1 VKGTLLSSM
10 SDLAPDARAFQAFLE
25 ALRTAFLERDAVLEQ
40 LALALL
46 AREHVLLT
54 GPPGTAKSALAHAVL
69 GGIVEEDGKPS
80 LFTRQLTEG
89 AVQTD
94 LLGPVDF
101 KVLTETGRT
110 RHILEEGMLGH
121 RYAFLDEIFDG
132 RDMLLRAVLNAL
144 HERELKQGPS
154 VERGMLE
161 TAVLTSNRFLSEV
174 VARVP
179 ELLLAFADRIA
190 FRAFVPSSFAR
201 PESRR
206 ALLQGALRARTP
218 AVQVTLPRVALARLQ
233 ALLPEVEVPPEV
245 LDTLER
251 LVDVLQP
258 ALAADASGEP
268 GTRLFSQRT
277 LVRAVWALRAAVVRD
292 ACRRDRPLRATTED
306 LRALSLFFATAGPEA
321 DALEAVIAHTSD
333 TREQVQLSTVRH
345 EQRSFAEALARA
357 LAETRAAADAE
368 ARALE
373 LSTLTTETDRLK
385 AGGPPAVVLGRA
397 SPLLGAIHERLGR
410 PLRAEHRAVLV
421 GLAAQLVRS
430 LEPVLREELDE
441 AQLRRAAEL
450 LPLLDA
456 PELATERGRL
466 GERVRQAGAATR
478 IRFLEEARTFA
489 AAPPASV
496 EGISQAL
503 EPLTRWSA
511 TLGPDDAEAV
521 AAREAAAQAAAE
533 ALELLLTGAGAVP
546 GDAAGFARLRASLDR
561 TAERIHRLRPG
572 LDLTPV
578 ARALALGHVAAL
590 GVDEPLVPALE
601 RLEAAELLSDEVRA
615 ALATM
620 ARARPRSAVMVP
632 GVELADALSG
642 EAYRRYRGGLN
653 GTDGDAA
660 RVLRRLGEEPGSVD
674 ALDEVAAR
682 LTFLRRWY
690 DALHAALAPH
700 GPPASGPE
708 TERRLA
714 SLVASRFP
722 ALVLKESEFARIDA
736 ELQSATSGPTARRA
750 QDLRTELAALADGF
764 GTFSRALL
772 AARG

>member
-1 VKGTLLSSM
+1 VKGTLSSM
-10 SDLAPDARAFQAFLE
+10 SDLAPDARAFQSFLE
-25 ALRTAFLERDAVLEQ
+25 ALQAAFLERDAVLEQ

-154 VERGMLE
+154 VERGLLE

-190 FRAFVPSSFAR
+190 FRAFVPSGFAR

-206 ALLQGALRARTP
+206 ALLHGALRARTP
-218 AVQVTLPRVALARLQ
+218 VVEVTLPRSALARLQ
-233 ALLPEVEVPPEV
+233 ALVPEVEVPPEV
-245 LDTLER
+245 LDALER

-277 LVRAVWALRAAVVRD
+277 LVRAVWALRGAVVRD
-292 ACRRDRPLRATTED
+292 ACRRERALRATPED
-306 LRALSLFFATAGPEA
+306 LRALGLFFATAGPEGE
-321 DALEAVIAHTSD
+321 ALEAVIAHTSD
-333 TREQVQLSTVRH
+333 AREQVQLSMVRH
-345 EQRSFAEALARA
+345 EQRSFAEALGRA
-357 LAETRAAADAE
+357 LAETRAAAEAE

-373 LSTLTTETDRLK
+373 LPTLVAETERLE
-385 AGGPPAVVLGRA
+385 GGGAPAVVLSRA
-397 SPLLGAIHERLGR
+397 VALLGALRGRLAR
-410 PLRAEHRAVLV
+410 PMRAEHRAAL
-421 GLAAQLVRS
+421 LALAGQVVRT
-430 LEPVLREELDE
+430 LEPLLRGELDE
-441 AQLRRAAEL
+441 TQLRRAAEL
-450 LPLLDA
+450 PPLLDA
-456 PELATERGRL
+456 PELAAERGRL
-466 GERVRQAGAATR
+466 ADRVRQAGVATR
-478 IRFLEEARTFA
+478 IRFLEEARAFSET
-489 AAPPASV
+489 PPASV
-496 EGISQAL
+496 EGVAQAL
-503 EPLTRWSA
+503 EPLSRWSA
-511 TLGPDDAEAV
+511 SLSHDDVEATG
-521 AAREAAAQAAAE
+521 ARERAGRAAAE
-533 ALELLLTGAGAVP
+533 ALQLLLTGAGAVP
-546 GDAAGFARLRASLDR
+546 GDAAGFARLRASLERAAD
-561 TAERIHRLRPG
+561 RIHRLRPG
-572 LDLTPV
+572 LDLSPV
-578 ARALALGHVAAL
+578 ARTLALGHVAAL
-590 GVDEPLVPALE
+590 GTDEPLFPALE
-601 RLEAAELLSDEVRA
+601 RLEAADLLSDEVRA
-615 ALATM
+615 ALATA
-620 ARARPRSAVMVP
+620 ARARPRAPSSVP
-632 GVELADALSG
+632 GVEVEEALSG
-642 EAYRRYRGGLN
+642 EAYRRYRAGL
-653 GTDGDAA
+653 DGADSDAM
-660 RVLRRLGEEPGSVD
+660 RVLRRLGEDPAGRD
-674 ALDEVAAR
+674 ALDDVAAR
-682 LTFLRRWY
+682 LTYLRRWY
-690 DALHAALAPH
+690 DALHDALAPH
-700 GPPASGPE
+700 GAPPAGPE

-714 SLVASRFP
+714 SLVTSRFP

-736 ELQSATSGPTARRA
+736 ELQSAASGPAARRA
-750 QDLRTELAALADGF
+750 QDLRAELAALADGF

>member
-1 VKGTLLSSM
+1 M
-10 SDLAPDARAFQAFLE
+10 SDLAPDARAFQAFLDGQR
-25 ALRTAFLERDAVLEQ
+25 AAFLEREAVLEQ

-54 GPPGTAKSALAHAVL
+54 GPPGTAKSALAHSVL
-69 GGIVEEDGKPS
+69 GGIVEEDGRPS

-154 VERGMLE
+154 VERGLLE

-201 PESRR
+201 AESRR
-206 ALLQGALRARTP
+206 ALLQGALLARTP
-218 AVQVTLPRVALARLQ
+218 AVEVTLPRSALGRLQ
-233 ALLPEVEVPPEV
+233 ARLPEVDVPAEV
-245 LDTLER
+245 LDALER

-258 ALAADASGEP
+258 AIAADPSGEP

-292 ACRRDRPLRATTED
+292 ACRRDRPLRATPED
-306 LRALSLFFATAGPEA
+306 LGALACFFATAGPEGA
-321 DALEAVIAHTSD
+321 ELDEVLARTTDA
-333 TREQVQLSTVRH
+333 REQAQLATLRH
-345 EQRSFAEALARA
+345 EQRSFAEALRRA

-368 ARALE
+368 ARTLE
-373 LSTLTTETDRLK
+373 LPTLTAEAERLA
-385 AGGPPAVVLGRA
+385 AGGTPPAILSRA
-397 SPLLGAIHERLGR
+397 APLLGAIGERLGR
-410 PLRAEHRAVLV
+410 PARAEHRSALV
-421 GLAAQLVRS
+421 ALAAKVVRAV
-430 LEPVLREELDE
+430 EPLLRGDLDE

-450 LPLLDA
+450 PALLEA
-456 PELATERGRL
+456 PELAADRARL
-466 GERVRQAGAATR
+466 ADRIRQAGAATR
-478 IRFLEEARTFA
+478 VRFLEEARGFS

-496 EGISQAL
+496 DAVAQAL
-503 EPLTRWSA
+503 EPLARWSA
-511 TLGPDDAEAV
+511 SLSPDDRETT
-521 AAREAAAQAAAE
+521 AARTAAARA
-533 ALELLLTGAGAVP
+533 ALESLQLLLTGVGAVP

-561 TAERIHRLRPG
+561 AAERIRRLAPE

-590 GVDEPLVPALE
+590 GPDEPVLPALE
-601 RLEAAELLSDEVRA
+601 RLEAADLLSDEVRA
-615 ALATM
+615 SLAAA
-620 ARARPRSAVMVP
+620 ARARPRASASIP
-632 GVELADALSG
+632 GVEMAEALSG
-642 EAYRRYRGGLN
+642 EAYHRYRAGLD
-653 GTDGDAA
+653 GPGGDAERA
-660 RVLRRLGEEPGSVD
+660 LGRLGEDPGGTD
-674 ALDEVAAR
+674 TLDGLAAR
-682 LTFLRRWY
+682 LTYLRRWY
-690 DALHAALAPH
+690 DALHSALAPH
-700 GPPASGPE
+700 GAPAGGPD
-708 TERRLA
+708 THQRLA

-722 ALVLKESEFARIDA
+722 ALVLRESEFARLDA
-736 ELQSATSGPTARRA
+736 ELQAAGSGPGARRA
-750 QDLRTELAALADGF
+750 QDLRAELAALADGF

-772 AARG
+772 AARE

>member
-1 VKGTLLSSM
+1 VKGTLSSM
-10 SDLAPDARAFQAFLE
+10 SDLASDARAFQAFLD
-25 ALRTAFLERDAVLEQ
+25 AQRAAFLEREAVLEQ

-132 RDMLLRAVLNAL
+132 RDMLLRAVLNVL

-154 VERGMLE
+154 VERGLLE

-201 PESRR
+201 PDSRR

-218 AVQVTLPRVALARLQ
+218 TVEVTLPRASLARLQ
-233 ALLPEVEVPPEV
+233 ARLPEVEVPGEV
-245 LDTLER
+245 LQALER

-292 ACRRDRPLRATTED
+292 ACRRDRSLVAGAED
-306 LRALSLFFATAGPEA
+306 LRALGLFFATAGPAGEE
-321 DALEAVIAHTSD
+321 LEAVFAHTPD
-333 TREQVQLSTVRH
+333 TREQAQLSTMRH
-345 EQRSFAEALARA
+345 EQQSFAEALNRA
-357 LAETRAAADAE
+357 LAETRAAAEAE

-373 LSTLTTETDRLK
+373 LPTLTSEAERLS
-385 AGGPPAVVLGRA
+385 AGGQSAVVLSRA
-397 SPLLGAIHERLGR
+397 APLLGALRDRLSR
-410 PLRAEHRAVLV
+410 PIRAEHRAAL
-421 GLAAQLVRS
+421 LALAGQVIRALD
-430 LEPVLREELDE
+430 PALRGELDE

-450 LPLLDA
+450 PPLLDA
-456 PELATERGRL
+456 PELAEDRARL
-466 GERVRQAGAATR
+466 AERVRQAGATTR
-478 IRFLEEARTFA
+478 VRFIEEARRFA

-496 EGISQAL
+496 DGLSQAL
-503 EPLTRWSA
+503 EPLVRWSS
-511 TLGPDDAEAV
+511 TLAPDDPEAAGARDA
-521 AAREAAAQAAAE
+521 AARAAAE
-533 ALELLLTGAGAVP
+533 ALQLLLTGAGAVP
-546 GDAAGFARLRASLDR
+546 GDAAGFTRLRTSLDR
-561 TAERIHRLRPG
+561 AADRIHRLQPG

-578 ARALALGHVAAL
+578 ARSLALGHVAAL
-590 GVDEPLVPALE
+590 GTDEPLMPALD
-601 RLEAAELLSDEVRA
+601 RLESSELLSDEVRA
-615 ALATM
+615 ALANT
-620 ARARPRSAVMVP
+620 ARARPRAAVSIP
-632 GVELADALSG
+632 EVEVADALSG
-642 EAYRRYRGGLN
+642 EAYHRYRAGL
-653 GTDGDAA
+653 DGADSDAA
-660 RVLRRLGEEPGSVD
+660 RLLRRLGEDARDKD
-674 ALDEVAAR
+674 ALDDVAAR
-682 LTFLRRWY
+682 VTYLRRWY
-690 DALHAALAPH
+690 DALHTALAPH
-700 GPPASGPE
+700 GAPSGGAE

-714 SLVASRFP
+714 SLVTSRFP
-722 ALVLKESEFARIDA
+722 ALVLKESEFAKLDA
-736 ELQSATSGPTARRA
+736 ELQTAGSGPSARRA
-750 QDLRTELAALADGF
+750 QDLRAELTALADGF

>member
-1 VKGTLLSSM
+1 VKGTLSSM

-46 AREHVLLT
+46 AKEHVLLT

-69 GGIVEEDGKPS
+69 GGIVEDEGEPS

-206 ALLQGALRARTP
+206 ALLQGALRARSP
-218 AVQVTLPRVALARLQ
+218 KVDVTLPRSALARLQ
-233 ALLPEVEVPPEV
+233 ARLPEVEVPPEV

-292 ACRRDRPLRATTED
+292 ACRHDRTLRATTED
-306 LRALSLFFATAGPEA
+306 LRALSLFFATAGPEGE
-321 DALEAVIAHTSD
+321 ALESVIAHTSD
-333 TREQVQLSTVRH
+333 PREQVQLSTVRH
-345 EQRSFAEALARA
+345 EQRSYAEALARA
-357 LAETRAAADAE
+357 LSETRAAADAE

-373 LSTLTTETDRLK
+373 LHTLTAETERLA
-385 AGGPPAVVLGRA
+385 AGGAAPVVLTRA
-397 SPLLGAIHERLGR
+397 SPLLGAIRDRLAR
-410 PLRAEHRAVLV
+410 PLRAEHRAVL
-421 GLAAQLVRS
+421 LALAGQVVRT
-430 LEPVLREELDE
+430 LEPVLRDEVDE

-456 PELATERGRL
+456 PELAADRARL
-466 GERVRQAGAATR
+466 GDRVRQAGAATR
-478 IRFLEEARTFA
+478 VRFLEEARAFA
-489 AAPPASV
+489 GTPPASV
-496 EGISQAL
+496 EGLSQGL
-503 EPLTRWSA
+503 EPLARWSA
-511 TLGPDDAEAV
+511 ALAPDDAEAC

-533 ALELLLTGAGAVP
+533 ALQLLLTGAGAVP

-561 TAERIHRLRPG
+561 TADRIHRLRPG

-590 GVDEPLVPALE
+590 GADEPLLPALE
-601 RLEAAELLSDEVRA
+601 RLEASELLSDEVRA
-615 ALATM
+615 ALATT
-620 ARARPRSAVMVP
+620 ARARPRTATAVP
-632 GVELADALSG
+632 GVEIADALSG

-660 RVLRRLGEEPGSVD
+660 RVLRRLGEEPGGVD
-674 ALDEVAAR
+674 PLEEVAAR

-700 GPPASGPE
+700 GPLASGPE

-722 ALVLKESEFARIDA
+722 ALVLKESEFARLDA
-736 ELQSATSGPTARRA
+736 ELQSAGSGPTARRA

>member
-1 VKGTLLSSM
+1 MKGTLSSM
-10 SDLAPDARAFQAFLE
+10 SDLAPDARAFQSFLE
-25 ALRTAFLERDAVLEQ
+25 ALRAAFLEREAVLEQ

-46 AREHVLLT
+46 AREHMLLT
-54 GPPGTAKSALAHAVL
+54 GPPGTAKSALAHVVL

-80 LFTRQLTEG
+80 LFTRQLNEG

-154 VERGMLE
+154 VERGLLE

-218 AVQVTLPRVALARLQ
+218 AVEVTLSRTSLARLQ
-233 ALLPEVEVPPEV
+233 ALLPEVEVPQEV
-245 LDTLER
+245 LQALER

-292 ACRRDRPLRATTED
+292 ACRRERPLRATPED
-306 LRALSLFFATAGPEA
+306 LRALSLFFATAGPEGE
-321 DALEAVIAHTSD
+321 ALEAVIAHTSD
-333 TREQVQLSTVRH
+333 AREQVQLSMVRH
-345 EQRSFAEALARA
+345 EQRSFAEALGRA

-373 LSTLTTETDRLK
+373 LPTLTAETERLE
-385 AGGPPAVVLGRA
+385 AGGSPAVVLSRA
-397 SPLLGAIHERLGR
+397 VALLGALRERLVR
-410 PLRAEHRAVLV
+410 PVRAEHRAALL
-421 GLAAQLVRS
+421 GLGARVVRS
-430 LEPVLREELDE
+430 LEPALRGELDE

-450 LPLLDA
+450 PPLLDA
-456 PELATERGRL
+456 PELASERGRL
-466 GERVRQAGAATR
+466 AERVRQAGAATR
-478 IRFLEEARTFA
+478 VRFLEEARAFA
-489 AAPPASV
+489 GTPPASV
-496 EGISQAL
+496 EGVSQAL
-503 EPLTRWSA
+503 EPLARWSA
-511 TLGPDDAEAV
+511 SLSSDDAEV
-521 AAREAAAQAAAE
+521 TAARGAAARGGAE
-533 ALELLLTGAGAVP
+533 ALQLLLTGAGAVP
-546 GDAAGFARLRASLDR
+546 GDAAGFARLRASLERAAD
-561 TAERIHRLRPG
+561 RIHRLQPA
-572 LDLTPV
+572 LDLSPV
-578 ARALALGHVAAL
+578 ARTLALGHVAAL
-590 GVDEPLVPALE
+590 GADEPLLPVLE
-601 RLEAAELLSDEVRA
+601 RLEAAELLSDDVRA
-615 ALATM
+615 AVATA
-620 ARARPRSAVMVP
+620 ARARPRVPGPVP
-632 GVELADALSG
+632 GVEMADALSG
-642 EAYRRYRGGLN
+642 EAYRRYRAGLN
-653 GTDGDAA
+653 GADTDAT
-660 RVLRRLGEEPGSVD
+660 RVLRRLGEDTGGVD
-674 ALDEVAAR
+674 ALEGLAAR
-682 LTFLRRWY
+682 LTYLRRWY

-700 GPPASGPE
+700 GALAEGPE
-708 TERRLA
+708 TERLLA
-714 SLVASRFP
+714 SLVTSRFP

-736 ELQSATSGPTARRA
+736 ELQSAASGPAARRA
-750 QDLRTELAALADGF
+750 QDLRAELAALADGF

>member
-1 VKGTLLSSM
+1 M
-10 SDLAPDARAFQAFLE
+10 SDLAPDARAFQAFLD
-25 ALRTAFLERDAVLEQ
+25 AQRAAFLEREAVLEQ

-69 GGIVEEDGKPS
+69 GGIVEEDGRAS

-154 VERGMLE
+154 VERGLLE

-201 PESRR
+201 AESRR
-206 ALLQGALRARTP
+206 ALLEGALRARTP
-218 AVQVTLPRVALARLQ
+218 AVEATLPRSSLARLQ
-233 ALLPEVEVPPEV
+233 ALLPGVEVPVEV
-245 LDTLER
+245 RDALER

-292 ACRRDRPLRATTED
+292 ACRRERPLRATVED
-306 LRALSLFFATAGPEA
+306 LGALSLFFATAGPEGA
-321 DALEAVIAHTSD
+321 ELEAVIARTSD
-333 TREQVQLSTVRH
+333 LREQAQLSTMRH
-345 EQRSFAEALARA
+345 EQRSFAEALRRA
-357 LAETRAAADAE
+357 LAESRAAAEGE

-373 LSTLTTETDRLK
+373 LPTLATEAERLG
-385 AGGPPAVVLGRA
+385 AGGSPPVVLGRA
-397 SPLLGAIHERLGR
+397 APLLGAIRERLAR
-410 PLRAEHRAVLV
+410 PVRGEHRATL
-421 GLAAQLVRS
+421 LALAGQVVRTV
-430 LEPVLREELDE
+430 EPLLRGELDE

-450 LPLLDA
+450 PALLEA
-456 PELATERGRL
+456 PELAAERARL
-466 GERVRQAGAATR
+466 ADRVRQAGAATR
-478 IRFLEEARTFA
+478 VRFIEEAHAFA
-489 AAPPASV
+489 EGPPASV
-496 EGISQAL
+496 DAVGQAL
-503 EPLTRWSA
+503 EPLARWSA
-511 TLGPDDAEAV
+511 ALSPDDVEATGARAA
-521 AAREAAAQAAAE
+521 AARSAVE
-533 ALELLLTGAGAVP
+533 ALQLLLTGAGAVP
-546 GDAAGFARLRASLDR
+546 GDAAGFARLRAALDR
-561 TAERIHRLRPG
+561 AAERIHRLSPG

-590 GVDEPLVPALE
+590 GPDEPLLPALE
-601 RLEAAELLSDEVRA
+601 RLESTELLSDEVRA
-615 ALATM
+615 ALTAA
-620 ARARPRSAVMVP
+620 ARARPRGSTSVP
-632 GVELADALSG
+632 GVEVTDALSG
-642 EAYRRYRGGLN
+642 EAYRRYRAGL
-653 GTDGDAA
+653 DGAESDAA
-660 RVLRRLGEEPGSVD
+660 RVLRRLGEEPGGSD
-674 ALDEVAAR
+674 ALDELAAR
-682 LTFLRRWY
+682 VTYLRRWY

-700 GPPASGPE
+700 GAPAAGPE
-708 TERRLA
+708 TEQRLA
-714 SLVASRFP
+714 SLVTSRFP
-722 ALVLKESEFARIDA
+722 ALALKEGELARLDA
-736 ELQSATSGPTARRA
+736 ELQMAAAGPSARRA
-750 QDLRTELAALADGF
+750 QDLRAELAALADGF

>member
-1 VKGTLLSSM
+1 MKGTLSSM
-10 SDLAPDARAFQAFLE
+10 SDLAPDARAFQAFLD
-25 ALRTAFLERDAVLEQ
+25 AQRAAFLEREAVLEQ
-40 LALALL
+40 LAVALL
-46 AREHVLLT
+46 AREHVLIT

-69 GGIVEEDGKPS
+69 GGIVEEDGRAS

-154 VERGMLE
+154 VEQGMLE

-201 PESRR
+201 AESRR
-206 ALLQGALRARTP
+206 ALLEGALRARTP
-218 AVQVTLPRVALARLQ
+218 RVEVTLPRTALARLQ
-233 ALLPEVEVPPEV
+233 ALLPEVEVPQEV
-245 LDTLER
+245 LGTLER

-292 ACRRDRPLRATTED
+292 ACRRDRPLRATPED
-306 LRALSLFFATAGPEA
+306 LRALSLFFATAGPEG
-321 DALEAVIAHTSD
+321 DALEAVIAHTAD
-333 TREQVQLSTVRH
+333 AREQVQLSMVRH

-357 LAETRAAADAE
+357 LSETRAAADAE
-368 ARALE
+368 ARVLE
-373 LSTLTTETDRLK
+373 LPTLTQETERLGT
-385 AGGPPAVVLGRA
+385 GGPPPVVLSRA
-397 SPLLGAIHERLGR
+397 APLLGALRERLAR
-410 PLRAEHRAVLV
+410 PTRAEHRAALL
-421 GLAAQLVRS
+421 GLAGQVVRAV
-430 LEPVLREELDE
+430 EPLLRGEMDE

-450 LPLLDA
+450 PPLLDA
-456 PELATERGRL
+456 PELAADRARL
-466 GERVRQAGAATR
+466 ADRVRQAGAAAR
-478 IRFLEEARTFA
+478 VRFLEEARAFA
-489 AAPPASV
+489 ETPPASV
-496 EGISQAL
+496 EGVSQGL
-503 EPLTRWSA
+503 EPLVRWSA
-511 TLGPDDAEAV
+511 SLSADDAEAAGAREV
-521 AAREAAAQAAAE
+521 AARAAAE
-533 ALELLLTGAGAVP
+533 ALQLLLTGAGAVP

-561 TAERIHRLRPG
+561 AADRIHRLRPD

-590 GVDEPLVPALE
+590 GPDEPLLPALE

-615 ALATM
+615 ALSTA
-620 ARARPRSAVMVP
+620 ARTRPRAVGSLP
-632 GVELADALSG
+632 GVEVDDALSG
-642 EAYRRYRGGLN
+642 EAYRRYRAGL
-653 GTDGDAA
+653 DGADSDAT
-660 RVLRRLGEEPGSVD
+660 RVLRRLGEDPGGSD
-674 ALDEVAAR
+674 ALDEVASR
-682 LTFLRRWY
+682 LTYLRRWY
-690 DALHAALAPH
+690 DALHSALAPH
-700 GPPASGPE
+700 GPPAAGPD

-714 SLVASRFP
+714 SLVTSRFP
-722 ALVLKESEFARIDA
+722 ALVLKESEFARLDA
-736 ELQSATSGPTARRA
+736 ELQSATSGPDARRA
-750 QDLRTELAALADGF
+750 QGLRAELAALADGF

>member
-1 VKGTLLSSM
+1 M
-10 SDLAPDARAFQAFLE
+10 SDLALDARAFQEFLD
-25 ALRTAFLERDAVLEQ
+25 ALRVAFLEREAVLEQ

-69 GGIVEEDGKPS
+69 GGIVEEDGKAS

-154 VERGMLE
+154 VERGLLE

-201 PESRR
+201 AESRR
-206 ALLQGALRARTP
+206 ALLRGALRARAPTVE
-218 AVQVTLPRVALARLQ
+218 ATLPRASLARLQ
-233 ALLPEVEVPPEV
+233 ARLPEVEVPVEV
-245 LDTLER
+245 LDALER

-292 ACRRDRPLRATTED
+292 ACRRERPLRATPDD
-306 LRALSLFFATAGPEA
+306 LATLSLFFATAGPEGSE
-321 DALEAVIAHTSD
+321 LEAVISHTPD
-333 TREQVQLSTVRH
+333 AREQGQLSTVRH
-345 EQRSFAEALARA
+345 EQRSFAEALRRA

-373 LSTLTTETDRLK
+373 LPTLSAETERLA
-385 AGGPPAVVLGRA
+385 AGGPPPVVLTRA
-397 SPLLGAIHERLGR
+397 APLLGALRERLSR
-410 PLRAEHRAVLV
+410 SLRAEHRAALV
-421 GLAAQLVRS
+421 GLAGQVVRT
-430 LEPVLREELDE
+430 LEPLFRGELDE

-450 LPLLDA
+450 PPLLDA
-456 PELATERGRL
+456 PELAADRARL
-466 GERVRQAGAATR
+466 TERVRQAGAATR
-478 IRFLEEARTFA
+478 VRFIEEARTFA
-489 AAPPASV
+489 ETPPASV
-496 EGISQAL
+496 EAVGQAL
-503 EPLTRWSA
+503 EPLARWSA
-511 TLGPDDAEAV
+511 SLSPDDAEASES
-521 AAREAAAQAAAE
+521 REAAARAAAE
-533 ALELLLTGAGAVP
+533 ALQLLLTGAGAVP
-546 GDAAGFARLRASLDR
+546 GDVAGFIRLRAALDR
-561 TAERIHRLRPG
+561 AADRIHRLRPG
-572 LDLTPV
+572 LDLTAV
-578 ARALALGHVAAL
+578 ARALALGHVTAL
-590 GVDEPLVPALE
+590 GADEPLLPALE
-601 RLEAAELLSDEVRA
+601 RLEAAELLSEEVRA
-615 ALATM
+615 ALATA
-620 ARARPRSAVMVP
+620 ARARPRPAASVP
-632 GVELADALSG
+632 GVEVADALSG
-642 EAYRRYRGGLN
+642 EAYRRYRSGLD
-653 GTDGDAA
+653 GTETDAA
-660 RVLRRLGEEPGSVD
+660 RVLRRLGEDPGGAD
-674 ALDEVAAR
+674 ALGEVAVR
-682 LTFLRRWY
+682 LTYLRRWY

-700 GPPASGPE
+700 GPPAGGPE
-708 TERRLA
+708 TEQRLA
-714 SLVASRFP
+714 SLVTSRFP
-722 ALVLKESEFARIDA
+722 ALVLKESEFAKLDA
-736 ELQSATSGPTARRA
+736 ELQAAVSGPASRRA
-750 QDLRTELAALADGF
+750 QDLRAELAALADGF

-772 AARG
+772 ARRA

>member
-1 VKGTLLSSM
+1 M
-10 SDLAPDARAFQAFLE
+10 SDLAPDARAFQAFLD
-25 ALRTAFLERDAVLEQ
+25 AQRAAFLEREQVLEQ

-69 GGIVEEDGKPS
+69 GGIVEEDGRPS

-154 VERGMLE
+154 VERGLLE

-201 PESRR
+201 AESRR
-206 ALLQGALRARTP
+206 ALLQGALLARTP
-218 AVQVTLPRVALARLQ
+218 TVEATLPRVSLARLQ
-233 ALLPEVEVPPEV
+233 ARLPEVEVPLEV
-245 LDTLER
+245 LDALER
-251 LVDVLQP
+251 LVDALQP
-258 ALAADASGEP
+258 ALAADASLDP

-292 ACRRDRPLRATTED
+292 ACRHARPMRATTED
-306 LRALSLFFATAGPEA
+306 LAALSLFFATAGPEGPE
-321 DALEAVIAHTSD
+321 LEAVLARTGD
-333 TREQVQLSTVRH
+333 AREQAQLSTMRH
-345 EQRSFAEALARA
+345 EQRSFAEALRRA
-357 LAETRAAADAE
+357 LAENRAAAEAE

-373 LSTLTTETDRLK
+373 LPTLTAETERLA
-385 AGGPPAVVLGRA
+385 AGGAPAVVLARA
-397 SPLLGAIHERLGR
+397 VTLLGAIRDRLGR
-410 PLRAEHRAVLV
+410 SVRAEHRAAL
-421 GLAAQLVRS
+421 LALARQAVRT
-430 LEPVLREELDE
+430 LEPFLQGELDE

-450 LPLLDA
+450 PGLLEA
-456 PELATERGRL
+456 PELTAERARL
-466 GERVRQAGAATR
+466 SERVRQAGAATR
-478 IRFLEEARTFA
+478 VRFIEEARRFA
-489 AAPPASV
+489 KAPPASV
-496 EGISQAL
+496 DGLGQAL
-503 EPLTRWSA
+503 EPLARWSA
-511 TLGPDDAEAV
+511 SLSPDDAEATEARGA
-521 AAREAAAQAAAE
+521 AARSAAE
-533 ALELLLTGAGAVP
+533 ALQLLLTGTGAVP
-546 GDAAGFARLRASLDR
+546 GEGAGFVRLRTSLDR
-561 TAERIHRLRPG
+561 AADRIHRLSPG

-590 GVDEPLVPALE
+590 GPSEPLLPALE

-615 ALATM
+615 ALAKV
-620 ARARPRSAVMVP
+620 ARARPRTAGSLP
-632 GVELADALSG
+632 GIEPADALSG
-642 EAYRRYRGGLN
+642 EAYRRYRAGL
-653 GTDGDAA
+653 DGADSDAA
-660 RVLRRLGEEPGSVD
+660 RVLRRLGEDPAGGD
-674 ALDEVAAR
+674 ALEEVAAR
-682 LTFLRRWY
+682 LTYLRRWY

-700 GPPASGPE
+700 GAPTRGPD
-708 TERRLA
+708 TDQRLA
-714 SLVASRFP
+714 SLVSSRFP
-722 ALVLKESEFARIDA
+722 ALALKEGEFARLDA
-736 ELQSATSGPTARRA
+736 ELQAAGSGPTARRA
-750 QDLRTELAALADGF
+750 QDLRAELTALADGF

>member
-1 VKGTLLSSM
+1 MKGTLSSM
-10 SDLAPDARAFQAFLE
+10 SDLASDARAFQAFLD
-25 ALRTAFLERDAVLEQ
+25 AQRAAFLEREAVLEQ

-69 GGIVEEDGKPS
+69 GGIVEEDGKAS

-154 VERGMLE
+154 VERGLLE

-218 AVQVTLPRVALARLQ
+218 TVEVTLPRASLARLQ
-233 ALLPEVEVPPEV
+233 ARLPEVEVPGEV
-245 LDTLER
+245 LQALER

-292 ACRRDRPLRATTED
+292 ACRRDRPLVASAED
-306 LRALSLFFATAGPEA
+306 LRALALFFATAGPAGEE
-321 DALEAVIAHTSD
+321 LEAVVSHTPD
-333 TREQVQLSTVRH
+333 AREQAQLSTMRH
-345 EQRSFAEALARA
+345 EQQSFAEALNRA
-357 LAETRAAADAE
+357 LAETRAAAEAE
-368 ARALE
+368 ARTLE
-373 LSTLTTETDRLK
+373 LPTLTAEAERLS
-385 AGGPPAVVLGRA
+385 AGGSPGVVLSRA
-397 SPLLGAIHERLGR
+397 APLLGALRDRLSR
-410 PLRAEHRAVLV
+410 PIRAEHRAAL
-421 GLAAQLVRS
+421 LALAGQVIRALDAA
-430 LEPVLREELDE
+430 LRGELDE

-450 LPLLDA
+450 PPLLDA
-456 PELATERGRL
+456 PELAADRARL
-466 GERVRQAGAATR
+466 AERVRQAGATTR
-478 IRFLEEARTFA
+478 VRFIEEARRFA
-489 AAPPASV
+489 ASPPASV
-496 EGISQAL
+496 DGLSQAL
-503 EPLTRWSA
+503 EPLVRWSS
-511 TLGPDDAEAV
+511 TLSTDDPEAAGARDA
-521 AAREAAAQAAAE
+521 AARAASE
-533 ALELLLTGAGAVP
+533 ALQLLLTGAGAVP
-546 GDAAGFARLRASLDR
+546 GDGPGFARLRASLDR
-561 TAERIHRLRPG
+561 AADRIHRLRPE

-578 ARALALGHVAAL
+578 ARSLALGHVAAL
-590 GVDEPLVPALE
+590 GADEPLVPAFE

-615 ALATM
+615 ALTGA
-620 ARARPRSAVMVP
+620 ARGRPRTAVSVP
-632 GVELADALSG
+632 GVEVADALSG
-642 EAYRRYRGGLN
+642 EAYRRYRAGL
-653 GTDGDAA
+653 DGADSDAA
-660 RVLRRLGEEPGSVD
+660 RVLRRLGADPGGKE
-674 ALDEVAAR
+674 ALDDVAAR
-682 LTFLRRWY
+682 VTYLRRWY

-700 GPPASGPE
+700 GAPAGGAE

-714 SLVASRFP
+714 SLVTSRFP
-722 ALVLKESEFARIDA
+722 ALVLKESEFAKLDS
-736 ELQSATSGPTARRA
+736 ELQTAGSGPSARRA
-750 QDLRTELAALADGF
+750 QDLRAELAALADGF